1 MTPFFQFAAARIT
14 PYTEAG
20 TPSDEHLDLSVH
32 GLALVVPDADAH
44 GGERYILRLADK
56 ELPALP
62 PTSERGYDL
71 LLWDPTMPPRLPRH
85 REAWLHRVNLTPAQ
99 SGPGYVSL
107 AGPAWG
113 RTFHLEK
120 EPPVPFA
127 AELPPSWNVLTHDLP
142 EGN

>member
-14 PYTEAG
+14 PYTAAG
-20 TPSDEHLDLSVH
+20 QPSDEYLDLSVH
-32 GLALVVPDADAH
+32 GLALVVADADAH
-44 GGERYILRLADK
+44 GGERYILRLADEK
-56 ELPALP
+56 LPVLP

-71 LLWDPTMPPRLPRH
+71 LLWDPCMPARLPRYK
-85 REAWLHRVNLTPAQ
+85 EAWLHRVTLSPAPP
-99 SGPGYVSL
+99 GPGYVSL

-113 RTFHLEK
+113 RTFHLET

-127 AELPPSWNVLTHDLP
+127 TTAPPGLEVLTHDLP